1 MQNPHDSA
9 SLCGFSEV
17 LRRGRARVTVGG
29 EGETGELGGLRA
41 AEAAGGGVSRSEGG
55 GGDMRVPCSACSGSW
70 GGDKEAGEIEI
81 VGFYHVSTVGDR
93 WIKTVRRQLSLLRF
107 SGTHNAVRTIVVGA
121 SVCVCVCVCVCINTL
136 SLSSPYARRF
146 SGTHNAVRK
155 IMVGASGYFSDVV
168 PSIAEMLERNKTSE
182 QVLSLLALLVQSTNT
197 EALRRPLPSSEP
209 HVGRS
214 AQVPG
219 TQFTCFTSTKVQ
231 ILTQISA
238 LSAVCGPQSQGAVSE
253 AGWLACS

>member
-1 MQNPHDSA
+1 
-9 SLCGFSEV
+9 
-17 LRRGRARVTVGG
+17 
-29 EGETGELGGLRA
+29 
-41 AEAAGGGVSRSEGG
+41 
-55 GGDMRVPCSACSGSW
+55 
-70 GGDKEAGEIEI
+70 

-107 SGTHNAVRTIVVGA
+107 SGTHNAVKKIV
-121 SVCVCVCVCVCINTL
+121 
-136 SLSSPYARRF
+136 
-146 SGTHNAVRK
+146 
-155 IMVGASGYFSDVV
+155 VGASGYFSDVV

-182 QVLSLLALLVQSTNT
+182 QVLNLLALLVQSTNT

-219 TQFTCFTSTKVQ
+219 THFTCFTSTKVR

-238 LSAVCGPQSQGAVSE
+238 LSAVCGPQSQGAVSD
-253 AGWLACS
+253 AGWLACG